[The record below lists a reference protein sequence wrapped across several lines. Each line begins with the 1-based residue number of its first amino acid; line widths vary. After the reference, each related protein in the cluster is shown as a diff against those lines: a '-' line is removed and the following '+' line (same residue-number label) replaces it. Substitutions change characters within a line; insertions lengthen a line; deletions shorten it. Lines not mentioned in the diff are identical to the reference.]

1 MEPFLPDIPTSA
13 LLLSMGLAVLAGVVK
28 GVVGFAMPMI
38 LISGMSSFLAPEIA
52 LAGLILPTLITNSM
66 QALRQGPVAAWQ
78 SVRQFQLFL
87 TVGLV
92 ALLAAAQLVAVLPV
106 AWMLGLI
113 GGSVGVFALMQ
124 LAGWRPRLRNKDR
137 RGIEIGVGAFAGFIG
152 GLSGVWGPPT
162 VAYLTALG
170 TEKRAQ
176 MRIQGVI
183 YGLGAVALTVA
194 HIGSGVLNLSNVW
207 FSAVLVPPAV
217 LGMWLGGRVQD
228 RINQEVFRTAT
239 LTVLVIGAL
248 NLLRRAVFA

>member
-1 MEPFLPDIPTSA
+1 MVALFPDIPSFA
-13 LLLSMGLAVLAGVVK
+13 LLLSMGLAVIAGIVK

-52 LAGLILPTLITNSM
+52 LAGLILPTLITNGM

-87 TVGLV
+87 GVGLV

-124 LAGWRPRLRNKDR
+124 LAGWRPRLRNKNH
-137 RGIEIGVGAFAGFIG
+137 RGVEIGVGAFAGFIG

-194 HIGSGVLNLSNVW
+194 HIGSGIFNMTTVW
-207 FSAVLVPPAV
+207 FSALLVPPAV
-217 LGMWLGGRVQD
+217 IGMWLGGQVQD
-228 RINQEVFRTAT
+228 RIDQAAFRTAT
-239 LTVLVIGAL
+239 LVVLLVGAM
-248 NLLRRAVFA
+248 NLLRRAVFG